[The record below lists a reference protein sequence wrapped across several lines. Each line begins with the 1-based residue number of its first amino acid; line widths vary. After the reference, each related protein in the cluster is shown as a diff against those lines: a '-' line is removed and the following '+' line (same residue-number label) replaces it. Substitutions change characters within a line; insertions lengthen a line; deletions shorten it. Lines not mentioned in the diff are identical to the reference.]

1 MRRRVLASL
10 IAALVG
16 GAALISSAPMSTAA
30 APSAPAVQG
39 GDDPYLW
46 LEQVTSPRAL
56 AWVDTENKRSLAVL
70 ESDPRYATLH
80 AEALALAQAKDRIPT
95 PDFLGGGVYNF
106 WQDADHVR
114 GLWRRTSAEDYANA
128 APDWTTVLDLDRLA
142 QEEHANWVYKGAV
155 CARPQE
161 RLCLIAL
168 SDGGED
174 ATTLR
179 EFDLETDRFVD
190 GGFSLP
196 HSKQSVDWL
205 DPDTILVAR
214 DWGPGSL
221 TASGYPFV
229 VKILHRGQ
237 ALSQAQTVF
246 HGDPT
251 DVQVDPEVLVD
262 GQGHRAALI
271 VRGVSFFETETYL
284 LGDHGMDQLNLPK
297 KSSVVDLVAGRLI
310 ISLKQD
316 WTPTPG
322 AKTFAQG
329 SVVAVDLAGAR
340 SEPEHLFPTLVWAPG
355 PREALEEVSATK
367 DRLVL
372 TALDN
377 VRGRAYVLTPTPEGG
392 WTRAKIDLPDNSAI
406 SLVAASRQDDR
417 SYLSVSS
424 FLTPTSLW
432 LDDAW
437 RGDVTQVKTLPPKFD
452 ASNLVTEQLEA
463 TSKDGTKAPYFVVH
477 RKDIKYD
484 GSNPTLLYA
493 YGGFEVSMTPNYSA
507 NLGKLWL
514 ERGGVYVLANIR
526 GGGEFGP
533 AWHEA
538 GLNVHRQRVYD
549 DFAAVAGDLIDRKIT
564 SPRRLGIR
572 GGSNGGLL
580 MGVEFEQHPELW
592 NAVIIDV
599 PLLDMLR
606 FEQIAAG
613 ASWVG
618 EYGSVGNP
626 AERAFLASI
635 SPYNNL
641 KADVKYPEPF
651 IFTTTKDDR
660 VGPVHARK
668 FAAKMEA
675 MGLPFLYYENTE
687 GGHAAGANLQ
697 EAAREQALE
706 MTYLTRKLMD

>member
-1 MRRRVLASL
+1 
-10 IAALVG
+10 
-16 GAALISSAPMSTAA
+16 
-30 APSAPAVQG
+30 
-39 GDDPYLW
+39 
-46 LEQVTSPRAL
+46 
-56 AWVDTENKRSLAVL
+56 
-70 ESDPRYATLH
+70 
-80 AEALALAQAKDRIPT
+80 
-95 PDFLGGGVYNF
+95 
-106 WQDADHVR
+106 
-114 GLWRRTSAEDYANA
+114 
-128 APDWTTVLDLDRLA
+128 
-142 QEEHANWVYKGAV
+142 
-155 CARPQE
+155 
-161 RLCLIAL
+161 
-168 SDGGED
+168 
-174 ATTLR
+174 
-179 EFDLETDRFVD
+179 
-190 GGFSLP
+190 
-196 HSKQSVDWL
+196 
-205 DPDTILVAR
+205 
-214 DWGPGSL
+214 
-221 TASGYPFV
+221 V

-626 AERAFLASI
+626 PRWRPWACPS
-635 SPYNNL
+635 S
-641 KADVKYPEPF
+641 
-651 IFTTTKDDR
+651 TTKT
-660 VGPVHARK
+660 PK
-668 FAAKMEA
+668 AATRRAPTCKRRR
-675 MGLPFLYYENTE
+675 EN
-687 GGHAAGANLQ
+687 
-697 EAAREQALE
+697 R
-706 MTYLTRKLMD
+706 RWR